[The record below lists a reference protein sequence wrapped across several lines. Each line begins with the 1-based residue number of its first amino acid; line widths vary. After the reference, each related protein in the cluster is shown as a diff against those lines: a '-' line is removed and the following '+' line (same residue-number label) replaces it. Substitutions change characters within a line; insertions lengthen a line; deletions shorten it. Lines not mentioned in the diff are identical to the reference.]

1 MCGIFGF
8 SGILN
13 NNSAEMEILRKL
25 FLLSETRGKEAC
37 GMAIDNTKE
46 MIYVKLP
53 ITASEFIKKKQFKEI
68 LQSQLQKGF
77 NTVIGHS
84 RLVTNGYEHDNN
96 NNQPIVKNG
105 IVAIH
110 NGIIANQNE
119 IWNSLGNTSKISQL
133 DTELIPTLIGND
145 LKKSLGLTES
155 VKNFYKKIEG
165 IANIALLFSDRKG
178 LVLATNNGS
187 LFYTTNKSETLFV
200 FASEKHILTKICN
213 QSQELGFSSD
223 NIFHLPPNNI
233 LSVTDTLQLKRI
245 PFLTTNN
252 NAELEIIPAR
262 NIREIDGRFLL
273 KNTFKNTSMEYSFE
287 NIPIDFEKEFQKRN
301 SIIKGLKRC
310 VKCILPETFPDI
322 YFDANGVCNFCL
334 NYQPKIL
341 KSKQELIELISQYQS
356 HSKKDPD
363 CVLPFSGGRDSSY
376 AMHYVI
382 KELGLHPIAFSYDW
396 GMLTDLA
403 RRNQSRMCAKLGVE
417 HILVSAD
424 IRKKRNNIKLNVEAW
439 LHKPHLGTIPLF
451 MAGDKHYFYY
461 NNLIMKQN
469 NIKISIMG
477 ENHLEKTGFKTSFSG
492 AKQDENGAMA
502 YNLSNSNKI
511 KMVGFYGKQFLKN
524 PKYFNNSLI
533 DTTTAFF
540 SYYGQ
545 KHDYINLFDFID
557 WDEKTIETVL
567 LRDYNWEKDPY
578 IDSTWRIGD
587 GTAAFYNYIYYMV
600 AGFTENDTFRSNQI
614 REGKITR
621 QEVLEKI
628 QEENKPRWE
637 SIQWYCNT
645 ISIEWKDTIKIINNI
660 KPLYGN

>member
-8 SGILN
+8 SGTLDNI
-13 NNSAEMEILRKL
+13 SEEKEILKKL

-37 GMAIDNTKE
+37 GMAIANTDE
-46 MIYVKLP
+46 ISYIKLP
-53 ITASEFIKKKQFKEI
+53 ITASEFIKKKQFEEI
-68 LQSQLQKGF
+68 LQSELKKGF

-84 RLVTNGYEHDNN
+84 RLVTNGYEHDND

-105 IVAIH
+105 IVVIH
-110 NGIIANQNE
+110 NGIIVNQNE
-119 IWNSLGNTSKISQL
+119 IWNLLDNKSKISQL
-133 DTELIPTLIGND
+133 DTELIPTIIGNN
-145 LKKSLGLTES
+145 LKKGLGLIDS
-155 VKNFYKKIEG
+155 VKNFYKQIEG
-165 IANIALLFSDRKG
+165 IANVALLFDDKKG

-187 LFYTTNKSETLFV
+187 LFYTINESKTLFV
-200 FASEKHILTKICN
+200 FASEKYILTQICN
-213 QSQELGFSSD
+213 QSQKLGFSSD
-223 NIFHLPPNNI
+223 SIFQLYPNNI
-233 LSVTDTLQLKRI
+233 LSVTDTLQLNRI
-245 PFLTTNN
+245 SFSVANN
-252 NAELEIIPAR
+252 TELEIISRR
-262 NIREIDGRFLL
+262 NIREIDDKFLL
-273 KNTFKNTSMEYSFE
+273 KNTFRNTSMEYSFE
-287 NIPIDFEKEFQKRN
+287 NIPIDFVNEFQNKDTLIN
-301 SIIKGLKRC
+301 SLKRC
-310 VKCILPETFPDI
+310 VKCILPETFPNI
-322 YFDANGVCNFCL
+322 HFDSNGVCNFCHT
-334 NYQPKIL
+334 YQPKIL
-341 KSKQELIELISQYQS
+341 KSKEELIDLISKYQS
-356 HSKKDPD
+356 HSKEVPD

-376 AMHYVI
+376 AMHYII
-382 KELGLHPIAFSYDW
+382 KELGLNPIAFSYDW

-403 RRNQSRMCAKLGVE
+403 RRNQSRMCAKVGVE
-417 HILVSAD
+417 HIVVSAD

-492 AKQDENGAMA
+492 AKQDVNGTMA

-511 KMVGFYGKQFLKN
+511 KMIGFYGKQFLKN
-524 PKYFNNSLI
+524 PKYINSSLI
-533 DTTTAFF
+533 DTSTAFF

-567 LRDYNWEKDPY
+567 LGDYNWEKDPY
-578 IDSTWRIGD
+578 FESTWRIGD
-587 GTAAFYNYIYYMV
+587 GTAAFYNYIYYTV

-621 QEVLEKI
+621 QEALEKI

-645 ISIEWKDTIKIINNI
+645 ISIDWKDTIKIINNI